1 MTAFPGR
8 RDISPE
14 GRTLPTTLSIRQP
27 ERGYRFSIDS
37 VLLAGFAAPY
47 CRGAVLD
54 LGTGCGILL
63 LLLSRLSEGMS
74 AGTGVELQEELLACA
89 RENFRGN
96 GPEGLLR
103 AVGGDFR
110 GEIPDIVPESF
121 DLVVSNPPYG
131 RVGEGRRNPEPG
143 KEAARHEVACSLQDI
158 FAAAGRFLAPQ
169 GRFALVL
176 PVERLPEIEK
186 CGRRERLSAK
196 AYRLVH
202 PREGEPPSRVLCCLS
217 REGCGSAEELPPLHM
232 HGEREKYCPEVERI
246 CRLFRSGKQ
255 V

>member
-1 MTAFPGR
+1 MSIP
-8 RDISPE
+8 
-14 GRTLPTTLSIRQP
+14 LSIRQP

-47 CRGAVLD
+47 CRGAVID

-63 LLLSRLSEGMS
+63 LLLARLSEGMS
-74 AGTGVELQEELLACA
+74 SGTGVELQEELLSCA

-96 GPEGLLR
+96 GLEGLLR

-110 GEIPDIVPESF
+110 GEIPDIVPGSF

-143 KEAARHEVACSLQDI
+143 KEAARHEVACSLQEI
-158 FAAAGRFLAPQ
+158 FAAAGRFLAPH

-176 PVERLPEIEK
+176 PVERLSEIVE

-196 AYRLVH
+196 TFRLVH
-202 PREGEPPSRVLCCLS
+202 PREGKPPSRVLCCLS
-217 REGCGSAEELPPLHM
+217 REGCGSAGELPPLHL
-232 HGEREKYCPEVERI
+232 HGDREKYCPEVERI
-246 CRLFRSGKQ
+246 CRLFRSGRQ
-255 V
+255 VSGPE